1 MCCAYEQHTLFKGD
15 NIMLET
21 LKKILRKEDKE
32 NKEAKEQDVLW
43 DREIERLT
51 SQGTLKETLRGE
63 DDE

>member
-1 MCCAYEQHTLFKGD
+1 
-15 NIMLET
+15 MLET

-51 SQGTLKETLRGE
+51 SQGTLKETRIGE